1 MSRDRTAAR
10 RRCHRHRPAR
20 TVAPAPAR
28 RLNTPVPANDLT
40 PQLRTRLVGVERAV
54 GLFLLA
60 AAALLVLALAA
71 YVRNTA
77 KRKGWFLKKIPY
89 YFYAQEATGLKPGDP
104 VRFLGR
110 DIGTIRTVETTPP
123 DPWFVENN
131 YNVFVGI
138 DIWEPYYGY
147 LWSDSR
153 ARVLPGDFF
162 GKRVVEFT
170 RGETGTVTVIEAPDF
185 ENTRILNDQQPDD
198 YVLLSERKS
207 GVWLQ
212 AEESPPLT
220 DKLDAIVGTV
230 QRSLPALTNRLLVA
244 LDHTALAVSNAN
256 LVLADA
262 RPIVTS
268 LGLLTAQ
275 MNDGPGAVGRLL
287 LPPELL
293 GGLTNTLASG
303 DATLTHAAA
312 LTATARGELTNLT
325 ARLALSLDQLAAL
338 TRNLNAQVEANSLI
352 LSEVSSL
359 VVNADDLVQGLK
371 RNWLLRGAFAPA
383 TNRPFESV
391 LPPQRERPR

>member
-1 MSRDRTAAR
+1 M
-10 RRCHRHRPAR
+10 
-20 TVAPAPAR
+20 
-28 RLNTPVPANDLT
+28 PANDLT

-60 AAALLVLALAA
+60 AAALLLLALAA

-110 DIGTIRTVETTPP
+110 DIGTIRVVETAPP

-131 YNVFVGI
+131 YNVFVQL

-153 ARVLPGDFF
+153 ARILPGDFF
-162 GKRVVEFT
+162 GKRIVELT
-170 RGETGTVTVIEAPDF
+170 RGETGTVTVIKAPDF
-185 ENTRILNDQQPDD
+185 ADTRILNDKQPDD
-198 YVLLSERKS
+198 YVLLSERPS

-230 QRSLPALTNRLLVA
+230 QRSLPALTNRLLAA
-244 LDHTALAVSNAN
+244 LDHAALAASNAN

-262 RPIVTS
+262 RPAVTH
-268 LGLLTAQ
+268 LGRLTAQ

-303 DATLTHAAA
+303 DATLTNAAA
-312 LTATARGELTNLT
+312 LAAAARAELTHLS

-338 TRNLNAQVEANSLI
+338 TSNLNTQVEANSLI
-352 LSEVSSL
+352 LAEVSSL

-383 TNRPFESV
+383 TNRPLESV